1 MEEPS
6 TPRRGR
12 SRSPDQADVQHAD
25 ILGHVDQLKHA
36 GQLTRPILQP
46 AYMLQAL
53 GATGIY
59 LLRTLWRDRTYVVV
73 AVLRPV
79 SVLRLPLVS
88 LWRARQLGSLST

>member
-36 GQLTRPILQP
+36 GQLTCPLRQPACILQ
-46 AYMLQAL
+46 
-53 GATGIY
+53 
-59 LLRTLWRDRTYVVV
+59 TLDAASICLWCTPWHKAVVV
-73 AVLRPV
+73 CSEL
-79 SVLRLPLVS
+79 SVV
-88 LWRARQLGSLST
+88 